1 MKTTDFDYLLPESLI
16 AQTPI
21 EPRDHSKLMIL
32 DRTSGEIKHR
42 HFFDILDYLIE
53 GDVMVFN
60 DSRVIPARLYGKED
74 VRGHEVELLLLS
86 QLQKNVWRSLVKPGR
101 RMRAGSKFVIGSE
114 GDSIEGEVI
123 DVEKSGTRIV
133 RLDDDEKINDIG
145 VVPLP
150 PYIKKRVEDPERYQ
164 TVYSHREGSIAA
176 PTAGLHFTKDLLSR
190 IREKG
195 VKIVFVTLHVGWD
208 SFRPIKTEDPE
219 KHEMHSEF
227 WELSSESAETI
238 NKAKLDGRRIFSVGT
253 TAVRLLENAANLQKG
268 SLLRAGSGWAD
279 IFITPGYK
287 FKIVDNLITNFHLP
301 KSTLLMLT
309 SAISSRE
316 LIMRAYADAVQ
327 NEYRFYSFGDAMLI
341 L

>member
-1 MKTTDFDYLLPESLI
+1 MKTTDFDYFLPESLI

-32 DRTSGEIKHR
+32 DRTTGEIKHR
-42 HFFDILDYLIE
+42 HFFDLLDYLIE

-74 VRGHEVELLLLS
+74 VRGHDVELLLLS

-101 RMRAGSKFVIGSE
+101 RMRVGSKFVIGSE
-114 GDSIEGEVI
+114 GVSIEGEVI
-123 DVEKSGTRIV
+123 EVENSGTRIV
-133 RLDDDEKINDIG
+133 RLDGDEKINDVG

-164 TVYSHREGSIAA
+164 TVYSHKEGSVAA
-176 PTAGLHFTKDLLSR
+176 PTAGLHFTKDLLSK

-195 VKIVFVTLHVGWD
+195 VKVVFVTLHVGGD
-208 SFRPIKTEDPE
+208 SFRPIKTEDPN

-227 WELSSESAETI
+227 WDLSSVSAEAI
-238 NKAKLDGRRIFSVGT
+238 NKAKLDGRRVFSVGT
-253 TAVRLLENAANLQKG
+253 TAVRLLENAASLQKG
-268 SLLRAGSGWAD
+268 SILSAGSGWAD

-309 SAISSRE
+309 SAISTRE
-316 LIMRAYADAVQ
+316 LIMKAYDEAVQ

>member
-1 MKTTDFDYLLPESLI
+1 M
-16 AQTPI
+16 
-21 EPRDHSKLMIL
+21 
-32 DRTSGEIKHR
+32 
-42 HFFDILDYLIE
+42 
-53 GDVMVFN
+53 
-60 DSRVIPARLYGKED
+60 
-74 VRGHEVELLLLS
+74 
-86 QLQKNVWRSLVKPGR
+86 KPGR
-101 RMRAGSKFVIGSE
+101 RMRVGSKFVIGSE

-316 LIMRAYADAVQ
+316 LIMRAYGDAVQ
-327 NEYRFYSFGDAMLI
+327 NEYRFYSFGDSMFLENNI
-341 L
+341 